1 MVKVKIVTSLL
12 TENTHSS
19 TQETVHQYRDEPQV
33 NRVKLLVHVVLTVA
47 TFSFDFIFYA
57 EYSIWRWQAL
67 SGHRNRKITEE
78 AKVLRILFTRD
89 GIARYNSKVSEW
101 HMMYISQQ
109 KRNTGAGE
117 MPKE

>member
-19 TQETVHQYRDEPQV
+19 TQETVYHQYRDEPQV
-33 NRVKLLVHVVLTVA
+33 NRVKLLVHVALTVA
-47 TFSFDFIFYA
+47 TFSFNFIFDA
-57 EYSIWRWQAL
+57 EYSVWRWQAL

-78 AKVLRILFTRD
+78 VKVLRILFTSD
-89 GIARYNSKVSEW
+89 VIARYNSKVPGW

-117 MPKE
+117 MG